1 MMVFMY
7 VFFFS
12 KMFTLIFQK
21 EREAS
26 QTSIFAMKQMRSKVF
41 LEDLCIFRNYLSV
54 TTILLL
60 RTDLVRG
67 FCRLGAMLLNL
78 CKSIAL
84 VK

>member
-1 MMVFMY
+1 
-7 VFFFS
+7 
-12 KMFTLIFQK
+12 MFTLIFQK

-26 QTSIFAMKQMRSKVF
+26 QTSVFAMKQMHSKVF
-41 LEDLCIFRNYLSV
+41 LEDLCIHRNYPNV

-67 FCRLGAMLLNL
+67 FYLLGAVLLNL